1 MTATLLLLRYATL
14 MKRAI
19 CLVIFLLGS
28 VWAQGTLRDAFER
41 LGVDTSRSNISV
53 EDVLSGGPPPQGIP
67 ALGFTGDWQE
77 VASASESPT
86 FVSQE
91 DAAAWLSEEE
101 PVVVLSLA
109 EDAKIYPLQILMWH
123 EIVNDTLGGVPV
135 AVTFCPLCNSA
146 LAFDRRIPLG
156 EAALGRVQEINTE
169 VETVALDSSF
179 ANAYAAQ
186 EGEDAPVSTGVEV
199 TFGVSGLLY
208 NSNLLMF
215 DTQTSTLWS
224 QILGEGNIGTL
235 TDTALLRLP
244 AQIVSFAQAKE
255 AFPDSSVLSRDTGY
269 RRSYGQNPYVGY
281 DAVGSPAFLFQGVTD
296 GRLTPKARVVSVV
309 QGAETA
315 AYPFEVLT
323 QEHVIN
329 DALNGVPLTVFWQA
343 GTASALDSA
352 SIAEGQDVGAVGVFS
367 RRLRDRVLT
376 FEWQGGAFVDTET
389 NSTWNLLG
397 EATSGELE
405 GERLSPVN
413 HDNTFWFAWA
423 AFKPGTRVYLG
434 E

>member
-1 MTATLLLLRYATL
+1 MKQFMCLLIL
-14 MKRAI
+14 
-19 CLVIFLLGS
+19 FLGS
-28 VWAQGTLRDAFER
+28 AWAQGTLGGAFER
-41 LGVDTSRSNISV
+41 LAVDTSRSNIPV
-53 EDVLSGGPPPQGIP
+53 AEVLSGGPPPQGIP

-77 VASASESPT
+77 VASASEPPT

-101 PVVVLSLA
+101 PVIVLSLA
-109 EDAKIYPLQILMWH
+109 EDARIYPLQILTWH
-123 EIVNDTLGGVPV
+123 EIVNDTLGGVPI

-156 EAALGRVQEINTE
+156 EEALGRVQAVNPE
-169 VETVALDSSF
+169 VETVALDSTF
-179 ANAYAAQ
+179 TNAYAAQ
-186 EGEDAPVSTGVEV
+186 EGEDAEVTAGVEV

-224 QILGEGNIGTL
+224 QILGEGNIGAL

-255 AFPDSSVLSRDTGY
+255 AFPNASVLSQDTGY

-296 GRLTPKARVVSVV
+296 GRLTPKARVASVV
-309 QGAETA
+309 QGEETA
-315 AYPFEVLT
+315 AYPFEVLS

-329 DALNGVPLTVFWQA
+329 DEINGVPLTVFWQA

-352 SIAEGQDVGAVGVFS
+352 SIAEGQDVGAVGVFD
-367 RRLRDRVLT
+367 RRLGNRELT
-376 FEWQGGAFVDTET
+376 FEWRGDAFVDAET

-397 EATSGELE
+397 KATRGELE
-405 GERLSPVN
+405 GERLSPIV
-413 HDNTFWFAWA
+413 HDNTLWFAWA
-423 AFKPGTRVYLG
+423 AFKPETRVYLG